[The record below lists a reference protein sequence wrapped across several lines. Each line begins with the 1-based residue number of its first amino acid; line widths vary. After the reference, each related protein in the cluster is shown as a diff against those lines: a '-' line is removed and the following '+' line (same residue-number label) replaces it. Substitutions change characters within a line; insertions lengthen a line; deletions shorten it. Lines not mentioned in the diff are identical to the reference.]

1 MEDLKHLGLGVV
13 FLPELGRACDES
25 LVFEDRALLAGEVPA
40 AKLSLKGSF
49 TAERSVSEVV
59 ERIDNM

>member
-1 MEDLKHLGLGVV
+1 MV